1 MIRIA
6 EQGGIGVITLH
17 RPDVRNALTPG
28 MLEELAA
35 QTAEVGARSRC
46 LVLAGEGRVFCAGFD
61 LALCRE
67 SPDGAVM
74 RALLTGL
81 DAAVRAMRACPC
93 PVVAA
98 CRGAAIAGGCALV
111 AGADFAVADRAAKL
125 GYPVVL
131 LGVSPAVSGPTL
143 APRVGAGPARARML
157 DPGLISGEEAA
168 RIGLVTDLVEE
179 PGAVLP
185 AAMALAVE
193 LGRKGPHALAAT
205 KRWLGALDGTGT
217 GEGAGG
223 AAGGNVGPDG
233 LRVSLGLA
241 GGVEEAELLEKFW
254 SRRG

>member
-1 MIRIA
+1 MIRVA
-6 EQGGIGVITLH
+6 EEGGIGLIALD

-28 MLEELAA
+28 MLEQLAA
-35 QTAEVGARSRC
+35 RIAEVGARSRC
-46 LVLAGEGRVFCAGFD
+46 VVLAGEGPVFCAGFD
-61 LALCRE
+61 LSLCRE

-81 DAAVRAMRACPC
+81 DEAVRAMRECPC

-111 AGADFAVADRAAKL
+111 AGADFAVADQGAKL

-143 APRVGAGPARARML
+143 VPRVGAGPARARML
-157 DPGLISGEEAA
+157 DPGLISGEVAA

-179 PGAVLP
+179 GDAVLP
-185 AAMALAVE
+185 AAVSLAGE
-193 LGRKGPHALAAT
+193 LAAKGRHSLAAT
-205 KRWLGALDGTGT
+205 KRWLGALDGTT
-217 GEGAGG
+217 AGG
-223 AAGGNVGPDG
+223 GPDG
-233 LRVSLGLA
+233 LGVSLGLA
-241 GGVEEAELLEKFW
+241 GGVEEGELLKQFW